1 MESIA
6 ILLIIMG
13 IILLVAEIFI
23 PSFGVT
29 GTIGIISILAGVIF
43 TSDTFVG
50 GLLLFVVILL
60 VAIILMF
67 IAYKVLSSVKSPLIL
82 TESLNEEKPNEKLAF
97 FVGKEG
103 TAITPL
109 RPSGTLEFEGVRLDV
124 ITRGEFVEKGSI
136 VIIEEIQGK
145 KIIVKAKK

>member
-1 MESIA
+1 MDSIA
-6 ILLIIMG
+6 ILLIIIG

-23 PSFGVT
+23 PSFGIT

-43 TSDTFVG
+43 TSDSFIG

-103 TAITPL
+103 IAITPL